1 MKPVVLLLLVG
12 LTGCS
17 VAMSASRS
25 SYKGDPAMI
34 QVGAD
39 RSIIESTFG
48 PPNLTASLGEGKTKA
63 IYKIDPDAHTS
74 GAKGAAVVGHLV
86 ADVLTLGLWEIVG
99 TPLELAAQDRYT
111 NYIVI
116 YGPDQKIHSVDT
128 VK

>member
-1 MKPVVLLLLVG
+1 MKPAVLLLLVA

-48 PPNLTASLGEGKTKA
+48 PPNMTASLGEGKTKA
-63 IYKIDPDAHTS
+63 IYKIDPDAHTA
-74 GAKGAAVVGHLV
+74 GAKGVAVVGHLV

-111 NYIVI
+111 NYIVT
-116 YGPDQKIHSVDT
+116 YGADQKIHSVET